1 MCTYLSP
8 RWWRTHW
15 ERTGLVAVEV
25 ADTVEDSWRDWLTW
39 LEACDLVGR
48 GFEPDASMLRADQG
62 KLLGFTRIT
71 TTRASSQ

>member
-1 MCTYLSP
+1 M
-8 RWWRTHW
+8 
-15 ERTGLVAVEV
+15 
-25 ADTVEDSWRDWLTW
+25 VEDSWRDWLTW